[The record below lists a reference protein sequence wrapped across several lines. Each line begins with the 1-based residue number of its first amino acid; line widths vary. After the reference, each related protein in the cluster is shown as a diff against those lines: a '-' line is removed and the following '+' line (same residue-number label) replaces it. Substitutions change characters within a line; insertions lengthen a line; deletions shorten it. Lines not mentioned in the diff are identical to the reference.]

1 MSTKLAIAALALG
14 LLSFV
19 HLFGVDK
26 AVFAVVLGAVAL
38 RDPQLT
44 LTGRRL
50 AKAAVAA
57 GLLYTFWI
65 TAVLLRHMPALNE
78 AASKLAQ

>member
-1 MSTKLAIAALALG
+1 MSTKLAIAALAMG

-26 AVFAVVLGAVAL
+26 AVLAVVFGAAAL
-38 RDPQLT
+38 KDPQLT
-44 LTGRRL
+44 LAGRRL

-78 AASKLAQ
+78 AASRLAQ